1 MQVQLDLHRAEVVPG
16 EVADAPQAITQG
28 AAVDRER
35 AGGGVVVPAAFVVL
49 PEGGDQVG
57 SVGGVV
63 VDQRAESFPDEGLH
77 FAVGRTRREEAVD
90 PELVEPGDPAG

>member
-1 MQVQLDLHRAEVVPG
+1 MAVAAGGRVAQYPPRPGGDMQVQLDLHRAEVVPG

-57 SVGGVV
+57 SVGGVGSIGGSGV
-63 VDQRAESFPDEGLH
+63 ITGGV
-77 FAVGRTRREEAVD
+77 
-90 PELVEPGDPAG
+90 